1 MTKASTPR
9 CAPVAAAIAVL
20 LLLGRPV
27 AAVTYIVDQRHPQAS
42 DQNAG
47 TAEAP
52 FKTIGRAAGVVA
64 AGDAVT
70 IRTGVYAAAPGQ
82 ALFRWGCAW
91 RHNKACETLAEVSQ
105 ELGLEQGSR
114 ATPFVFTD
122 YLTRDFRVPPGSPA
136 LTMDCYPQGDVPGV
150 RLGLAGK

>member
-52 FKTIGRAAGVVA
+52 FKTIGRALFTQREFWEILGG
-64 AGDAVT
+64 GD
-70 IRTGVYAAAPGQ
+70 
-82 ALFRWGCAW
+82 
-91 RHNKACETLAEVSQ
+91 
-105 ELGLEQGSR
+105 
-114 ATPFVFTD
+114 
-122 YLTRDFRVPPGSPA
+122 
-136 LTMDCYPQGDVPGV
+136 
-150 RLGLAGK
+150 